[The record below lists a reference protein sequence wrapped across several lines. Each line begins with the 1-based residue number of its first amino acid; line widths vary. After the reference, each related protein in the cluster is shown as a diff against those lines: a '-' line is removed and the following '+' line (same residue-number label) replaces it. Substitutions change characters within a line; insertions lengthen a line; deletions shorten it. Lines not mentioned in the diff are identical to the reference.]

1 MKQKKN
7 VVVMSTM
14 YYPDMGAPSAV
25 IDKYIKALSCVC
37 NFYYITKTY
46 KEHTEF
52 VNKENVLYISSIWHK
67 LLMFCNKNQNK
78 VVVTIILAFINVHKL
93 LMTQICNPNANSWES
108 SSYYN
113 VLENL
118 HSKKKIDCVISVSNT
133 VFTQFAAMRFKKKHP
148 NIRWVNFVTDPYT
161 TNYVYYRYKLFKGLW
176 NKLFKKTEKSFY
188 LHADVNL
195 MCPEMYEYARSALSI
210 PLSKLVCMNFT
221 LNEEYKDFSSNVHAN
236 EKVKFV
242 YAGAVYRDIRNPQ
255 FMLNTISQIT
265 NSVTD
270 LFIKKGECEDMLIN
284 LPKNIN
290 RYEFVSSEE
299 YGRMICE
306 KYDILLSI
314 GNRNTIQF
322 PSKTLDLISTGKPI
336 INFYFEKKS
345 QYEMIEQYPLG
356 INIAEGDLNA
366 KSVITNFC
374 QKFKGK
380 RLSFETIKC
389 IFPQNIFENQLKT
402 FKNNIDII

>member
-1 MKQKKN
+1 M
-7 VVVMSTM
+7 
-14 YYPDMGAPSAV
+14 
-25 IDKYIKALSCVC
+25 
-37 NFYYITKTY
+37 
-46 KEHTEF
+46 HEF
-52 VNKENVLYISSIWHK
+52 H
-67 LLMFCNKNQNK
+67 
-78 VVVTIILAFINVHKL
+78 
-93 LMTQICNPNANSWES
+93 
-108 SSYYN
+108 
-113 VLENL
+113 
-118 HSKKKIDCVISVSNT
+118 
-133 VFTQFAAMRFKKKHP
+133 
-148 NIRWVNFVTDPYT
+148 
-161 TNYVYYRYKLFKGLW
+161 
-176 NKLFKKTEKSFY
+176 
-188 LHADVNL
+188 
-195 MCPEMYEYARSALSI
+195 
-210 PLSKLVCMNFT
+210 
-221 LNEEYKDFSSNVHAN
+221 LNEEYKDFSSNVHIN

-336 INFYFEKKS
+336 INFYFEKNS